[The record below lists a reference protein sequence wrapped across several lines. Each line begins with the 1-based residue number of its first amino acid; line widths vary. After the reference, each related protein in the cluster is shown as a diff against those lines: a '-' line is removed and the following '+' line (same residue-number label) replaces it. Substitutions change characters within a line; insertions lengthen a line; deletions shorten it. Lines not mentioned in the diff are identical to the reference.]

1 MRLVDIGLA
10 ALVADAPP
18 VSPWVVGAATFSAVA
33 ALGAVTKAWG
43 TPTPTKKALAELEA
57 TVRSLPAQDRV
68 HAEPFM
74 REMTPKGLFQCL
86 HGMRRWYKGRTSMRK
101 VLAHKKTL
109 AKAMSTKAPVGA
121 FRGFKVSK
129 DDPMAKRKVG
139 DVVTLGPSLREDGKE
154 RSHGH
159 VSSWTWH
166 RHVADRFSG
175 ASRGKVGIVVKLAD
189 KRAHMLVAPPKQSKP
204 WFNRLY
210 EKTMGKSFRAKEQ
223 ECVVVAPKLK
233 AEIVAIKRR

>member
-18 VSPWVVGAATFSAVA
+18 VSPWVVGAATFSAMA

-121 FRGFKVSK
+121 FRGG
-129 DDPMAKRKVG
+129 RG
-139 DVVTLGPSLREDGKE
+139 DAGPEP
-154 RSHGH
+154 
-159 VSSWTWH
+159 
-166 RHVADRFSG
+166 A
-175 ASRGKVGIVVKLAD
+175 
-189 KRAHMLVAPPKQSKP
+189 
-204 WFNRLY
+204 
-210 EKTMGKSFRAKEQ
+210 
-223 ECVVVAPKLK
+223 
-233 AEIVAIKRR
+233 